1 MQWGTAKGGGG
12 ECIRRLLGGTI
23 PESESLSAFQP
34 KSIFDDTTWPCLSS
48 LTHTR
53 TEPFNSPGCER

>member
-1 MQWGTAKGGGG
+1 MHSQASGWNDSR
-12 ECIRRLLGGTI
+12 EQISLGPSQSSMTPHG
-23 PESESLSAFQP
+23 
-34 KSIFDDTTWPCLSS
+34 PCLSS